1 MNLPIKL
8 VKDTISN
15 QELDLLADWIKT
27 YPQLTKGKLTEE
39 FEQAWA
45 NWLGVKYSV
54 FVNSGSSANLAMIY
68 ALKVSGLLKNNKI
81 VAPCVSWV
89 TTVSP
94 IIQLGFDL
102 LLCEAD
108 KDDLGLDPNKLEEIC
123 KTHNPSCLILV
134 HVLGVPNKMKEI
146 KDICDRY
153 GVIILEDSCESVGSL
168 YNNNKT
174 GTFGL
179 MSSFSTYFG
188 HHFSTIE
195 GGLISTN
202 DFKMYEIL
210 KSIRSHGWSRD
221 LSIETQTNLKTKYK
235 IDDFKNLYTFY
246 YPGFNLRATDLQAF
260 LGLNQLKSLDEKNNN
275 RYKNLLRYHDKIK
288 NNYWKVKFSEFTSN
302 FAYPIIHPNKN
313 TIVKNLN
320 EAKVE
325 CRPLVCGSMSRQPF
339 YYEKYG
345 KTAFEFSDIVHDY
358 GLYLPNNPHMTE
370 HEIDYICDII
380 NRSINQ

>member
-1 MNLPIKL
+1 MKIYDCITFFNEKTLFELRLNILDKFIHRFVVVEANYTHSGNPKKL
-8 VKDTISN
+8 N
-15 QELDLLADWIKT
+15 
-27 YPQLTKGKLTEE
+27 
-39 FEQAWA
+39 F
-45 NWLGVKYSV
+45 N
-54 FVNSGSSANLAMIY
+54 
-68 ALKVSGLLKNNKI
+68 
-81 VAPCVSWV
+81 
-89 TTVSP
+89 
-94 IIQLGFDL
+94 
-102 LLCEAD
+102 
-108 KDDLGLDPNKLEEIC
+108 
-123 KTHNPSCLILV
+123 
-134 HVLGVPNKMKEI
+134 I
-146 KDICDRY
+146 KDYPKFRDK
-153 GVIILEDSCESVGSL
+153 IIYIPLIKSPKNIKRPLE
-168 YNNNKT
+168 N
-174 GTFGL
+174 
-179 MSSFSTYFG
+179 
-188 HHFSTIE
+188 
-195 GGLISTN
+195 
-202 DFKMYEIL
+202 FKRFNSIQRIAYQRNEIL

-221 LSIETQTNLKTKYK
+221 LSIETQTNLKTKYQ

-370 HEIDYICDII
+370 HEIDYICNIV